1 MKTKFRAIIFV
12 LLCTIATSFG
22 QIFFK
27 IGSSTNFTKAIS
39 LLINLNFTDP
49 LLNPLYILIFGLFL
63 YGIGAILLI
72 LALKYGELSVVFPIF
87 ATNYIWVAL
96 LSSYFFAETINIFK
110 IIGIAAIVSGIALI
124 GIGSNHNINKKA
136 KNKNKNS
143 KKSAKSNKK
152 VLQ

>member
-96 LSSYFFAETINIFK
+96 LSAYF
-110 IIGIAAIVSGIALI
+110 
-124 GIGSNHNINKKA
+124 
-136 KNKNKNS
+136 
-143 KKSAKSNKK
+143 
-152 VLQ
+152 